1 MMDFKINEELP
12 KRFNDTDYFDESNYR
27 IFKLAQLIAN
37 NLTEEEYHE
46 LAHQLYTVDDTT
58 VDGHLF
64 HELTGGDFKRD
75 DGYLHVKPTNTDEW
89 DTHSYAKELAV
100 MYSLKYGIFW
110 KTIARLD
117 DINFEK
123 LGGYGPEFYN
133 MKPDGSPLK
142 P

>member
-1 MMDFKINEELP
+1 MC
-12 KRFNDTDYFDESNYR
+12 
-27 IFKLAQLIAN
+27 
-37 NLTEEEYHE
+37 
-46 LAHQLYTVDDTT
+46 HQLYTVDDTT

-64 HELTGGDFKRD
+64 HDLTDGSFRRD
-75 DGYLHVKPTNTDEW
+75 DGYLHVKPHDGW
-89 DTHSYAKELAV
+89 DAHSYAKELAV

-110 KTIARLD
+110 KTISRLD
-117 DINFEK
+117 DINFDK